1 MMRIP
6 WSALACLALI
16 LVTAQPSLAQSHTR
30 LFDLTLGIQVSAL
43 PQEEW
48 IDPACGTDGGPPSL
62 RLASFADFA
71 LCRTEAR
78 TGLHEVWFIYD
89 DEWEYIAR
97 AYGDAEEIR
106 RFSANILY
114 AQPIITS
121 LLIDD
126 DGLVQGYRI
135 VTDTRAPTVVRMLAH
150 ELFAVLKTGLRDAPW
165 RCTSL
170 PMEPGEQPYEGL
182 FLKDNCAMVTGDRL
196 SWLEGRNL
204 RKPGQSFMQAP
215 PEGYF
220 ESSTRLEVYAL
231 DAVRDAPCCRA
242 SALP

>member
-1 MMRIP
+1 MRAP
-6 WSALACLALI
+6 WSALACLV
-16 LVTAQPSLAQSHTR
+16 LVVVTVHPSFAQSHTR
-30 LFDLTLGIQVSAL
+30 LFDLTLGIHVSTL
-43 PQEEW
+43 PVEEW
-48 IDPACGTDGGPPSL
+48 VDPACGTDGGPPSL

-71 LCRTEAR
+71 TCRPEAGS
-78 TGLHEVWFIYD
+78 GLHEVWFIYD

-97 AYGDAEEIR
+97 AYGDDEEIR
-106 RFSANILY
+106 RFSANVLY

-135 VTDTRAPTVVRMLAH
+135 VTDTRAPTVLRMLAH

-165 RCTSL
+165 RCISL
-170 PMEPGEQPYEGL
+170 PMEPGEEPYESL
-182 FLKDNCAMVTGDRL
+182 FLKENCAMVTEDRL
-196 SWLEGRNL
+196 YWLEARNL
-204 RKPGQSFMQAP
+204 RKPGQGFREAP